1 MRNKSLGIA
10 LLLACAVLGCN
21 NSPTA
26 PPPVNT
32 PPTPAPAPAPAP
44 TPVVLSLQGSWE
56 RINST
61 FVALD
66 GMIVQTNGA
75 VTRGLITA
83 TPANIYQFGVGDLKW
98 RNIRR
103 RSNNEFDFEDL
114 VRQANTGAQSYVP
127 GIIQVQPG
135 GQQLRIRFP
144 TTGTFQQWRKR
155 P

>member
-1 MRNKSLGIA
+1 MRNRGLVPLT
-10 LLLACAVLGCN
+10 LLLALVVAGCN

-26 PPPVNT
+26 PPP
-32 PPTPAPAPAPAP
+32 PPAPAPAP
-44 TPVVLSLQGSWE
+44 TPAPSNPVLSLEGRWE

-61 FVALD
+61 FVALN
-66 GMIVQTNGA
+66 GMIVETNPA
-75 VTRGLITA
+75 ATRALIVS
-83 TPANIYQFGVGDLKW
+83 TPANIYQFGAGDLKW

-103 RSNNEFDFEDL
+103 RSDSEFDFEDL
-114 VRQANTGAQSYVP
+114 VRQANSGAPSYVP
-127 GIIQVQPG
+127 GIIEVQPG